1 MPSSL
6 QVSASTPLLQ
16 RLVAVN
22 AFIRMF
28 IHLCKSCHI
37 GYNVSHLYISID
49 LMQCNTF
56 RTCTIHFDLFGVC
69 NPSSI

>member
-37 GYNVSHLYISID
+37 GYNVSHLYIS
-49 LMQCNTF
+49 NTF
-56 RTCTIHFDLFGVC
+56 RCLFGVC
-69 NPSSI
+69 NPSSIYVF